1 MLSDRLGVGRPWVQ
15 DGRSFAYARVS
26 RGTTRYTASG
36 TTKVESTNARRTGF
50 QSLANGAI
58 AKDPIVT
65 SGKIAIQV
73 MSARTCT
80 GGGDMGC
87 DIAVVPIFRDCFKD
101 RG

>member
-1 MLSDRLGVGRPWVQ
+1 MLSDRLGAAPSCVQ
-15 DGRSFAYARVS
+15 DGRSLAYARVS

-36 TTKVESTNARRTGF
+36 TTNVESTNARRIGF

-73 MSARTCT
+73 MSARMCT
-80 GGGDMGC
+80 GGADIGC
-87 DIAVVPIFRDCFKD
+87 YIAVVPIFRDCVKD